1 MFEKKKKVAMTIN
14 LPDGSTKE
22 VSFEELAL
30 SNNLASQ
37 ALVRLL
43 IKKNLITGEEFMEAM
58 QEMQKSHYRDPN
70 SPPPG
75 EQSDQ

>member
-1 MFEKKKKVAMTIN
+1 MFDKKKVAMKIQM
-14 LPDGSTKE
+14 PDGTVKD

-43 IKKNLITGEEFMEAM
+43 VKKGVITGEEFMESM
-58 QEMQKSHYRDPN
+58 QEMQKSHYKDPN
-70 SPPPG
+70 AP
-75 EQSDQ
+75 EEE